1 MLMED
6 LAAHM
11 EVVDEAG
18 EAGVLGREAEAWL
31 KGSLATHTYALGTNT
46 ETHSYVSYVCMCIYI
61 FTYIMY
67 MYTRTCTVR
76 HTCIEGFMQVL
87 HRRSLGQTHPCIH
100 ACMQGCIHVPSQF
113 LRAPALPMQRL
124 P

>member
-46 ETHSYVSYVCMCIYI
+46 ETHSYVSYVCMCIYLHI
-61 FTYIMY
+61 LCICTHAHVRSDTHVLKDLCKCFTDEAWDK
-67 MYTRTCTVR
+67 
-76 HTCIEGFMQVL
+76 H
-87 HRRSLGQTHPCIH
+87 IH
-100 ACMQGCIHVPSQF
+100 ASM
-113 LRAPALPMQRL
+113 RACKGVYTFPHNF
-124 P
+124 